1 MIRAVPKYYVSHY
14 LNYTITIAV
23 LSNLI
28 MSLTGLIPDI
38 FSISFVIFL
47 ADWNWWKSFDEQ

>member
-1 MIRAVPKYYVSHY
+1 MIRAVPKYCVPYY
-14 LNYTITIAV
+14 LNYVITSTV

-28 MSLTGLIPDI
+28 IALFGLTPNM
-38 FSISFVIFL
+38 FSISFALFL